1 MKRFIAFLFAAVV
14 AVALTFGSAGVAVA
28 AKKPKGGEL
37 RSKFYDFSDQLIDG
51 EIKKPTA
58 LYTDARQKV
67 RFDRLMRLKKS
78 FIPAMMQTSKER
90 IFK

>member
-1 MKRFIAFLFAAVV
+1 MRRLSLWVMAAL
-14 AVALTFGSAGVAVA
+14 LTMGVAA
-28 AKKPKGGEL
+28 GTAEAQKKPPKGGGEDL
-37 RSKFYDFSDQLIDG
+37 KAKFYDFSDQLIDG

-90 IFK
+90 VFK

>member
-1 MKRFIAFLFAAVV
+1 MRRLTLWVV
-14 AVALTFGSAGVAVA
+14 AALLTVGVAGGTA
-28 AKKPKGGEL
+28 SAQKKPKAGGEDL
-37 RSKFYDFSDQLIDG
+37 KSKFYDFSDQLIDG

-90 IFK
+90 VFK